1 MSIKFRLLISYLA
14 MLIIPVALT
23 TLAVVVIGYIY
34 LGDLRE
40 FYHSDIKYYSVEQI
54 ISEGAET
61 FEDVKLTASTNP
73 DKLSDPQYL
82 GDLEKKLEVINTGII
97 VRKDNSI
104 VFISDTLNR
113 PEIEKRLSKPND
125 FHNDHDPILIGHNLL
140 SLKQFD
146 FTFSDGSPGS
156 LFMVS
161 DVSPL
166 GKITEDFLGALFLAI
181 ILILVLTNGLL
192 TYFVSRS
199 ILKPIEAL
207 ENAAGQIKEGNLNF
221 EVSSASNDEIG
232 QLCRTF
238 EAMRCKLK
246 ESIEKQLQYEEN
258 RKELIANI
266 SHDLKTPITAIKGYT
281 EGILDGVPNSPE
293 KMEKYIQTIHSKA
306 IAIDK
311 LIDELFLFSKLDLK
325 RETFNFEHV
334 EIISFLQ
341 YITDE
346 LGFDLNK
353 NGIRLNW
360 EGAHKQPVIVIA
372 DREKL
377 KRVINNIIDNSSK
390 YMDKTP
396 GIIKIFLKD
405 HVDFITVGISDNGK
419 GISREALTQ
428 IFDRF
433 YRADRSRNGDIPG
446 SGLGL
451 AIAGRIIEEHGGTIW
466 ADSEEG
472 LGTTIY
478 FTLKKG
484 NRVE

>member
-1 MSIKFRLLISYLA
+1 MSIRFRLLISYLA
-14 MLIIPVALT
+14 MLIIPVVLT
-23 TLAVVVIGYIY
+23 TAAAVVIGYVY

-40 FYHSDIKYYSVEQI
+40 FYQSDTKYYSVEQI
-54 ISEGAET
+54 ISEGAKT

-82 GDLEKKLEVINTGII
+82 GDLEKQLEGINTGII
-97 VRKDNSI
+97 VRKNNSI
-104 VFISDTLNR
+104 IFISDTLNR

-166 GKITEDFLGALFLAI
+166 GKITEDFLVALFLAI
-181 ILILVLTNGLL
+181 IFILVLTNGLL

-221 EVSSASNDEIG
+221 EVNSDSNDEIG

-238 EAMRCKLK
+238 EEMRCKLK
-246 ESIEKQLQYEEN
+246 ESIEKQLEYEEN

-293 KMEKYIQTIHSKA
+293 KMEKYIQTIHNKA

-334 EIISFLQ
+334 EIINFLQ
-341 YITDE
+341 HITDE

-353 NGIRLNW
+353 NGIQLHW
-360 EGAHKQPVIVIA
+360 EGENIPAAVVIA

-377 KRVINNIIDNSSK
+377 KRVIYNIIDNSSK

-396 GIIKIFLKD
+396 GIIKILLKD
-405 HVDFITVGISDNGK
+405 GTDFITIGISDNGK
-419 GISREALTQ
+419 GISQEALAQ

-433 YRADRSRNGDIPG
+433 YRADRSRNGAIPG

-451 AIAGRIIEEHGGTIW
+451 AIASRIIEEHGGTIW
-466 ADSEEG
+466 ADSQEG

-484 NRVE
+484 IKAA